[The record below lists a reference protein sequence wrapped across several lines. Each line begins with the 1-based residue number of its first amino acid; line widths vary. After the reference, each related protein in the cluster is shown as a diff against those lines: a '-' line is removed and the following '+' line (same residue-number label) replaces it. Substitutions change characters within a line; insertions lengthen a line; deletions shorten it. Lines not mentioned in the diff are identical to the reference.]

1 MKIYDQKG
9 LPNPMR
15 VRVAAA
21 EKGVTDRIEF
31 VPVDVLGGE
40 HKQPAFL
47 AINPGGFVPVLELD
61 DGRRIVECA
70 AITEYFDHMIGEPV
84 LTGRTAEERAEISM
98 RQRQAEAEALDAVA
112 AYFHHATP
120 GLPTDAGMEKHPAWG
135 EGQKRRAE
143 RAFEAFDALLRTRDH
158 LAGAAFSVADIT
170 LAAALVFADFAK
182 IEIPERLSAL
192 HGWRRR
198 VTARPSFA

>member
-15 VRVAAA
+15 VRIAAA
-21 EKGVTDRIEF
+21 EKGVTHRIEF

-40 HKQPAFL
+40 HRQPAFL

-70 AITEYFDHMIGEPV
+70 AITEYIDHMIGDPV

-170 LAAALVFADFAK
+170 LAAALVFADFAR

-192 HGWRRR
+192 HDWRRR

>member
-9 LPNPMR
+9 LPNPIR

-40 HKQPAFL
+40 HRQPAFL

-70 AITEYFDHMIGEPV
+70 AITEYIDHMIGDPV

-170 LAAALVFADFAK
+170 LAAALVFADFAR

-192 HGWRRR
+192 HDWRRR